1 LKELFTMTEKEL
13 TGYNLITQ
21 VIQKKLSQ
29 MKASELLGIT
39 DRHFRRLL
47 KAYKNEGL
55 TALISRRRGKPSN
68 NKIPEEICSKVI
80 KILKGRYKGFG
91 PTFASEKLKEEYNIS
106 LSAETMRQLMIKEGL
121 WVSRGKKQPKLH
133 QSRNRRDRKGELI
146 QMDGSPHKWFGEDN
160 DPCCLLA
167 FIDDATSEIMH
178 LKFVRS
184 ESTLTYFHS
193 MREYFQ
199 QHGYPECF
207 YSDRFSVFRINNHK
221 EGYRGL
227 GITQLGR
234 ALKELEIDLICANS
248 PQAKGRVERLFS
260 TLQDR
265 LVKELHLAGITDI
278 ESANK
283 YLPQFIKKHN
293 AKYAVPAKKEENV
306 HKTILSEKQI
316 DGALCFKE
324 ERKLTKNLEL
334 SFAGQIIQIQTERP
348 TYAMRG
354 ARVSIIENLKGEIKI
369 EYKGKELSYKILRMK
384 DHQGRIVARKTT
396 LVGKRAI

>member
-1 LKELFTMTEKEL
+1 MKELFTMTEKEL

-29 MKASELLGIT
+29 MKASELLGIS

-68 NKIPEEICSKVI
+68 NRIPEEICSKVI

-106 LSAETMRQLMIKEGL
+106 LSAETIRQWMIKEGL

-133 QSRNRRDRKGELI
+133 QARNRRDRKGELI

-184 ESTLTYFHS
+184 ESTLTYFQS

-207 YSDRFSVFRINNHK
+207 YSDRFSVFKINNHK

-265 LVKELHLAGITDI
+265 LVKELHLAGVTDI

-293 AKYAVPAKKEENV
+293 AKYAVPAKKVENV

-369 EYKGKELSYKILRMK
+369 EYKGNELSYKILRMK